1 MSNFSTFFPSGGGGA
16 GGGILNEQVFSSS
29 GSFDPAASGL
39 SVGDKIIILCVGGGG
54 SGSPSTVDMYQYG
67 GAGGYVQYKNHV
79 LTSVS
84 VIPITIGAGGIA
96 PAFTG
101 GALLGVNGGNTSA
114 GSIVTSL
121 GGQGGKGFNYP
132 NYNYHQN
139 VQGPHWG
146 ATACSDT
153 VDQAA
158 AGSAGPGLDGYG
170 PGGGTYVT
178 SGSNLLICGARGGSL
193 GAPGSG
199 GFSGWYA
206 TEDGT
211 NGIIKIYY

>member
-1 MSNFSTFFPSGGGGA
+1 MSNFSTFFPSGGGG

-29 GSFDPAASGL
+29 SWFDPAAAGL
-39 SVGDKIIILCVGGGG
+39 SIGDKIIILCVGGGG
-54 SGSPSTVDMYQYG
+54 SGSPSAVDQYQYG

-79 LTSVS
+79 LISTAL
-84 VIPITIGAGGIA
+84 ITITIGAGGIA

-101 GALLGVNGGNTSA
+101 AQVQGVPGGDTSA

-121 GGQGGKGFNYP
+121 GGQGGKG
-132 NYNYHQN
+132 YNAAQYYYNQV

-146 ATACSDT
+146 ATAMTDT
-153 VDQAA
+153 TDQAA
-158 AGSAGPGLDGYG
+158 GGSAGPGLDGYG
-170 PGGGTYVT
+170 PGGAAYAT
-178 SGSNLLICGARGGSL
+178 SGTTMIISGATGGVL

-199 GFSGWYA
+199 GFSGWYN

-211 NGIIKIYY
+211 DGIIKIYY

>member
-1 MSNFSTFFPSGGGGA
+1 MSNFSTFFPSGGGAG
-16 GGGILNEQVFSSS
+16 GGGILNEQVFSSTS
-29 GSFDPAASGL
+29 SFDPAAAGL

-54 SGSPSTVDMYQYG
+54 SGAPSAVDQYVVG

-96 PAFTG
+96 PSFTG
-101 GALLGVNGGNTSA
+101 AQVQGVPGGDTSA

-121 GGQGGKGFNYP
+121 GGQGGKG
-132 NYNYHQN
+132 YNAAQYYYNQV

-146 ATACSDT
+146 ATAMTGS

-158 AGSAGPGLDGYG
+158 GGSAGPGLDGYG
-170 PGGGTYVT
+170 PGGAAYAT
-178 SGSNLLICGARGGSL
+178 SGTTMIISGATGGVL

-199 GFSGWYA
+199 GYSGWQY

-211 NGIIKIYY
+211 DGIIKIYY

>member
-1 MSNFSTFFPSGGGGA
+1 MSNLTDFFPAAGGA

-29 GSFDPAASGL
+29 GSFDPAAAGL

-54 SGSPSTVDMYQYG
+54 SGSPSYVDQYQYG

-96 PAFTG
+96 PSFSG
-101 GALLGVNGGNTSA
+101 SQVQGVPGGNTSA

-121 GGQGGKGFNYP
+121 GGQGGQGHNSP
-132 NYNYHQN
+132 NYNLQQD

-146 ATACSDT
+146 ATTT
-153 VDQAA
+153 VDSSDQAVG
-158 AGSAGPGLDGYG
+158 GSAGPGLDGYG
-170 PGGGTYVT
+170 PGGGTYAT
-178 SGSNLLICGARGGSL
+178 SGISVIVPGAKGGSL

-199 GFSGWYA
+199 GFSGWYS
-206 TEDGT
+206 TQDGT
-211 NGIIKIYY
+211 DGIIKIYY

>member
-1 MSNFSTFFPSGGGGA
+1 MSNFTDFFPAPSGGGG
-16 GGGILNEQVFSSS
+16 GILNVQEFTSS
-29 GSFDPAASGL
+29 GSFDPAAAGL

-54 SGSPSTVDMYQYG
+54 SGSPSYVDQYQYG

-101 GALLGVNGGNTSA
+101 SQVQGVPGGNTSA

-121 GGQGGKGFNYP
+121 GGQGGQGHNSP
-132 NYNYHQN
+132 NYNQQQN

-146 ATACSDT
+146 ATGTTNSS
-153 VDQAA
+153 QAA

-170 PGGGTYVT
+170 PGGGTYAT
-178 SGSNLLICGARGGSL
+178 SGLSAIIPGATGGSL
-193 GAPGSG
+193 GAQGSG
-199 GFSGWYA
+199 GYSGWYD

-211 NGIIKIYY
+211 DGIIKIYY